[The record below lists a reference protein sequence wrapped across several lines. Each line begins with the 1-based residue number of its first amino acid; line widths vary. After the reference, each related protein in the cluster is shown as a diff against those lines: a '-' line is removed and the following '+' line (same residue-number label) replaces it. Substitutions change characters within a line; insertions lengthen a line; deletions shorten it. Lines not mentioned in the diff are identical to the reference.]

1 MICKAAVNRQTK
13 ELTILQNLPKQIQLH
28 QLLANSIIDTTEVFL
43 DREYRDAQ
51 GVFPTGSKNVP
62 DRPRLTCYL
71 LQRKCDGTDV
81 WRLL

>member
-1 MICKAAVNRQTK
+1 MICKAAVDRQTK
-13 ELTILQNLPKQIQLH
+13 ELTILPNLPKQIQLH

-62 DRPRLTCYL
+62 DRPRLTRSL
-71 LQRKCDGTDV
+71 LQRKQDGTDI
-81 WRLL
+81 WMLL